1 MSGHMNPSVRRL
13 GAGTSLFSVAFLLAF
28 ATPARAQDEPQPVPQ
43 AGQEAQEDDGSGLGD
58 IVVTAQFRSTNVQD
72 TPVAIT
78 AVSAEMLERRSQRSI
93 DQVANQAPNVT
104 LKAQAG
110 VWGPSIATSIRGIGG
125 QIDPHPAFSPGVG
138 MYIDDVFYTSTV
150 GAVFDLLDL
159 ERVEILRGPQG
170 TNAGANSIGGAV
182 KLYSRK
188 PDGEGGY
195 AEATYGSRNRV
206 DLRAS
211 GDFTLVPDKAF
222 ARISGVSKSQRGYVK
237 RIDYACSHPGSGL
250 PSFATG
256 SSCQLGTMGGIDYK
270 AVRGA
275 LRVLPSDRL
284 EINVTADF
292 TRDTSEIGGVVFKP
306 TNNILT
312 RVQLNGVPYDS
323 RFSAPDPYTNYASY
337 YMPGG
342 LVEGVQTRTIA
353 AEPNQD
359 YQGWGVASNI
369 DWKLADDLT
378 LRSITAYRHFRAKW
392 TGDVDGSPLPLG
404 LDFQDVDNSQFSQE
418 LRLSGKALE
427 GAIEYTLG
435 GYYLNRKG
443 LYRPR
448 QVFLYQSPSYDLVS
462 KDRIRNDSVAGFAN
476 VAWHVADA
484 FNLVGGLRYTHEK
497 KSFAYGRFTPEGL
510 TAPGF
515 EVLNTVVSRYS
526 KGTWDWSISADY
538 KVTPD
543 IMAYGSIATGYR
555 SGGSTPRPFAP
566 DQALP
571 FGPESTVNY
580 EIGLKNTLFDR
591 KLRLNLAAFYST
603 LKDVQFTL
611 LTCPQISTFP
621 TCGVVANAGD
631 AEVKGVEAEITA
643 EPVHGLLIDASLS
656 YLHFEYTRVNPQVGV
671 QIVRAYSP
679 EWKWSVGAQYE
690 FDLGGMGSLTPR
702 VDANFT
708 SEVYSS
714 GNPRPT
720 ARIAPYTVANARLT
734 WRNPDRDWEMAL
746 EVTNLTDKV
755 YYTSNADLSFIPVI
769 GFAWNAPGRPRE
781 WALTVKRNF

>member
-1 MSGHMNPSVRRL
+1 MSAHRPRPSACRL
-13 GAGTSLFSVAFLLAF
+13 AAATSILALAALIAPSGAY
-28 ATPARAQDEPQPVPQ
+28 AQDETAQ
-43 AGQEAQEDDGSGLGD
+43 ADDGSGLGD
-58 IVVTAQFRSTNVQD
+58 IVVTAQFRATNVQD

-78 AVSAEMLERRSQRSI
+78 AVSAEMLERRSQRTI

-104 LKAQAG
+104 LKPQAG

-182 KLYSRK
+182 KLYTRK
-188 PDGEGGY
+188 PNGEGGY
-195 AEATYGSRNRV
+195 AEATYGSRDRI

-211 GDFTLVPDKAF
+211 GDFTIVPDMIF
-222 ARISGVSKSQRGYVK
+222 ARVTGVSKSQRGYVK

-250 PSFATG
+250 PTFATG
-256 SSCQLGTMGGIDYK
+256 NDCQLGTFSGVDYK
-270 AVRGA
+270 ALRGA
-275 LRVLPSDRL
+275 LRVLPSQTL
-284 EINVTADF
+284 EINLSADII
-292 TRDTSEIGGVVFKP
+292 RDDSEMGGVVWSN
-306 TNNILT
+306 TNNILA
-312 RVQLNGVPYDS
+312 RVRLNGVPYDS

-342 LVEGVQTRTIA
+342 VIEGVPNRTVQ
-353 AEPNQD
+353 AEPHQE
-359 YQGWGVASNI
+359 YKGWGTAGSI
-369 DWKLADDLT
+369 DWEVLDGIKVK
-378 LRSITAYRHFRAKW
+378 SITAYRRFRAKW
-392 TGDVDGSPLPLG
+392 TGDVDGSPLGLG
-404 LDFQDVDNSQFSQE
+404 LDFQDVDNRQFSQE
-418 LRLSGKALE
+418 VRLSGGLADNAL
-427 GAIEYTLG
+427 EYTLG
-435 GYYLNRKG
+435 AYYLYRKAN
-443 LYRPR
+443 YRPR
-448 QVFLYQSPSYDLVS
+448 QYFIYQSPSYDLVS
-462 KDRIRNDSVAGFAN
+462 DDRIRNDSIAGFAN
-476 VAWHVADA
+476 VAWHVTDA

-497 KSFAYGRFTPEGL
+497 KSFALKRFTVAGAP
-510 TAPGF
+510 APGY
-515 EVLNTVVSRYS
+515 EVLNTITSRYK

-543 IMAYGSIATGYR
+543 VMAYGSIATGYR
-555 SGGSTPRPFAP
+555 SGGNTPRPFAP

-621 TCGVVANAGD
+621 TCGVTANAGD
-631 AEVKGVEAEITA
+631 AEVKGVEAELTA
-643 EPVHGLLIDASLS
+643 EPVDGLLIDASAS
-656 YLHFEYTRVNPQVGV
+656 YLDFGYTRVNPSAGT

-679 EWKWSVGAQYE
+679 DWKWSIGAQYD
-690 FDLGGMGSLTPR
+690 FDLGDMGTLTPR
-702 VDANFT
+702 IDASYT
-708 SEVYSS
+708 AEVYSS
-714 GNPRPT
+714 GTPRRT
-720 ARIAPYTVANARLT
+720 ARIAPYTIGNARLT
-734 WRNPDRDWEMAL
+734 WRSEDRDWEAAL
-746 EVTNLTDKV
+746 EVTNFTDKV
-755 YYTSNADLSFIPVI
+755 YYVSNADLSFIPVI
-769 GFAWNAPGRPRE
+769 GFSWNAPGRPRE